1 MKVTLNMMSLSG
13 VQYSWATIYTALIYN
28 LMENTE
34 VKIYAIELMGSDDY
48 KENDFINNLAWGVLE
63 KEEIISSI
71 ITEKL
76 IPDLEL
82 FEKIEL
88 RKIRYAILY
97 YLKEEYKNSK
107 EYLLKKIAEVYADF
121 NYPIEMNNF
130 IYYMPN
136 DNEAAI
142 NNQGDAENNLLSN
155 FYQYLEDLQ
164 KLFK

>member
-13 VQYSWATIYTALIYN
+13 VQYSWATIYTALINN

-34 VKIYAIELMGSDDY
+34 VEIYAIELMESDDY
-48 KENDFINNLAWGVLE
+48 KENDFINNLAWGGLE

-82 FEKIEL
+82 FEEIEL
-88 RKIRYAILY
+88 KKIRYAILF

-121 NYPIEMNNF
+121 NYPIEMNDF

-136 DNEAAI
+136 DKAATI
-142 NNQGDAENNLLSN
+142 NNQEDAEKNLISN

-164 KLFK
+164 KSFK

>member
-13 VQYSWATIYTALIYN
+13 VQYSWATIYTALINN

-34 VKIYAIELMGSDDY
+34 VEIYAIELMESDDY
-48 KENDFINNLAWGVLE
+48 KENDFINNLAWGGLK

-82 FEKIEL
+82 FEEIEL
-88 RKIRYAILY
+88 KKIRYAILF

-121 NYPIEMNNF
+121 NYPIEMNDF

-136 DNEAAI
+136 DKAATF
-142 NNQGDAENNLLSN
+142 NNQEDAENNLLSN

-164 KLFK
+164 KSFK

>member
-13 VQYSWATIYTALIYN
+13 VQYSWATIYTALINN

-34 VKIYAIELMGSDDY
+34 VEIYAIELMGSDDY
-48 KENDFINNLAWGVLE
+48 KENDFINNLAWGDLE

-82 FEKIEL
+82 FEEIEL
-88 RKIRYAILY
+88 KKIRYAILY

-121 NYPIEMNNF
+121 NYPIEMSDF

-136 DNEAAI
+136 DKAAAI

-164 KLFK
+164 KSFK

>member
-13 VQYSWATIYTALIYN
+13 VQYSWATIYTALINN

-34 VKIYAIELMGSDDY
+34 VEIYAIELMESDDY
-48 KENDFINNLAWGVLE
+48 KENDFINNLAWGGLE

-82 FEKIEL
+82 FEEIEL
-88 RKIRYAILY
+88 KKIRYAILF

-107 EYLLKKIAEVYADF
+107 KYLLNKIAEVYADF
-121 NYPIEMNNF
+121 NYPIEMNDF

-136 DNEAAI
+136 DKAENI
-142 NNQGDAENNLLSN
+142 NNQEDAENNLLSN

>member
-13 VQYSWATIYTALIYN
+13 VQYSWATIYTALINN

-34 VKIYAIELMGSDDY
+34 VEIYAIELMGSDDY
-48 KENDFINNLAWGVLE
+48 KENDFINNLAWGGLE

-82 FEKIEL
+82 FEEIEL
-88 RKIRYAILY
+88 KKIRYAILY

-121 NYPIEMNNF
+121 NYPIEMNDF

-136 DNEAAI
+136 DYETAT
-142 NNQGDAENNLLSN
+142 NNHGDAENNLLSY

-164 KLFK
+164 KSFK

>member
-1 MKVTLNMMSLSG
+1 MSLSG
-13 VQYSWATIYTALIYN
+13 VQYSWATIYTALINN

-34 VKIYAIELMGSDDY
+34 VEIYAIELMGSDDY
-48 KENDFINNLAWGVLE
+48 KENDFINNLAWGDLE

-82 FEKIEL
+82 FEEIEL
-88 RKIRYAILY
+88 KKIRYAILY

-121 NYPIEMNNF
+121 NYPIEMSDF

-136 DNEAAI
+136 DKAAAI

-164 KLFK
+164 KSFK

>member
-1 MKVTLNMMSLSG
+1 MSLSS
-13 VQYSWATIYTALIYN
+13 VQYSWATIYTALINN

-34 VKIYAIELMGSDDY
+34 VEIYAIELMGSDDY
-48 KENDFINNLAWGVLE
+48 KENDFINNLAWGGLE

-76 IPDLEL
+76 IPELEL
-82 FEKIEL
+82 FEEIEL
-88 RKIRYAILY
+88 KKIRYAILY

-121 NYPIEMNNF
+121 NYPIEMNDF

-136 DNEAAI
+136 DNETAI
-142 NNQGDAENNLLSN
+142 NNHGDAENNLLSY

-164 KLFK
+164 KSFK